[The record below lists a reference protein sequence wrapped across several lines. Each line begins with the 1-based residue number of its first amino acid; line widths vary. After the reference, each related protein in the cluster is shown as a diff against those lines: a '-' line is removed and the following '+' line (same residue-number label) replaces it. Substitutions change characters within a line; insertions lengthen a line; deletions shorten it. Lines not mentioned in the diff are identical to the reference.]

1 MPVTTSPAPAP
12 RPLLPREHGAWGQL
26 ALPLLG
32 GLLLGR
38 PSPSALLLAAAVV
51 LAFAAHEPLLVVLG
65 QRGRR
70 LRDEEGPRAGRWLAV
85 EGGLALAAGAAG
97 VALAPPP
104 ALAALALAAALAAVV
119 AALVW
124 RRLEKTAAGE
134 ILVASALATAG
145 GAVALAA
152 GASTS
157 AALAATLAWIL
168 SFGAATMGVRTVLVR
183 LRTRGA
189 ENPGTRNAAL
199 AAFAG
204 ALAFGLS
211 VSGLP
216 ATLAWATLP
225 GVVAGVVIAL
235 APLGGKHL
243 RPVGWSIVGAS
254 MLTLVVL
261 VAGLR

>member
-1 MPVTTSPAPAP
+1 VTTAAAPAP
-12 RPLLPREHGAWGQL
+12 RPLFPREHGAWGQL

-32 GLLLGR
+32 GLLLGH
-38 PSPSALLLAAAVV
+38 PGPAALLLAAAAV

-70 LRDEEGPRAGRWLAV
+70 LRDEEGPRARRWLLV
-85 EGGLALAAGAAG
+85 EGWLALAAGAAG
-97 VALAPPP
+97 GYLAPRLALVALGLAG
-104 ALAALALAAALAAVV
+104 ALAALVGV
-119 AALVW
+119 LVW

-134 ILVASALATAG
+134 ILVAAALATAG

-152 GASTS
+152 GTTART
-157 AALAATLAWIL
+157 ALAATLAWTL
-168 SFGAATMGVRTVLVR
+168 SFAAATMGVRTVLVR
-183 LRTRGA
+183 LRTRGE

-199 AAFAG
+199 AASAG

-211 VSGLP
+211 VAGLP

-243 RPVGWSIVGAS
+243 RAVGWSIVGAS
-254 MLTLVVL
+254 LLTLAVL